1 MLGENIKSARESKGM
16 TQQELADRLN
26 VVRQTVSKW
35 EKNLS
40 VPDADLLNKIGTIL
54 NVDIMILLDGK
65 CADEKSEIQR
75 EGLKMRR
82 SSSIVFGVAIVVLC
96 IVVTLVIWG
105 ILFSNTGIT
114 ETTTD
119 AFVTPI

>member
-16 TQQELADRLN
+16 TQQELADKLN